1 MQRYLKYA
9 LLALLVGNIALAWS
23 GVIDMQAGLAIGLLL
38 ELLLLCLAISGLVMA
53 VRTYRRD
60 RSAGL
65 DVAQAVENGLAIL
78 LPRRVA
84 RLIALEPRI
93 LYYVAR
99 WLFRRR
105 DLAEGEYTYN
115 KGSIMSAFVAMLVV
129 TTPAEL
135 LLAELLLPWPIVKW
149 ILGIAALY
157 GLLWIAGLAVSLR
170 VLPHRLE
177 SRGLRLHYGLLAS
190 GFVPYSAIASV
201 ETGNVKLKLPQGAGE
216 GLYVP
221 KGSPVAYLAVGNKAN
236 ITLHLREPITLMRVL
251 SSTPPV
257 TKIVLAADNPAALA
271 GALKERLN
279 AMPAEESMLLA
290 TDTS

>member
-38 ELLLLCLAISGLVMA
+38 EAFLFCLALSGMLMA
-53 VRTYRRD
+53 FRSYRRD
-60 RSAGL
+60 RAGGL
-65 DVAQAVENGLAIL
+65 DVTQAVENGLAIL
-78 LPRRVA
+78 LPRRLA
-84 RLIALEPRI
+84 RLLALEPRI

-115 KGSIMSAFVAMLVV
+115 KSSIMSAFVAMLVV

-135 LLAELLLPWPIVKW
+135 LLAELLLPWPIVRW
-149 ILGIAALY
+149 IIGIAAVY

-177 SRGLRLHYGLLAS
+177 SRGLSLHYGLLAS
-190 GFVPYSAIASV
+190 GFVPYNLIASV
-201 ETGNVKLKLPQGAGE
+201 ETGNVKLPQGAGE

-221 KGSPVAYLAVGNKAN
+221 KAGRVAYLAVGNKAN
-236 ITLHLREPITLMRVL
+236 ITLHLREPITLMRVF
-251 SSTPPV
+251 SPTQPV
-257 TKIVLAADNPAALA
+257 TKIVLAADNPIALS
-271 GALKERLN
+271 GALQERLN
-279 AMPAEESMLLA
+279 ALPVEQGMLLA
-290 TDTS
+290 SGLL